1 MDILLVRHAQ
11 PEWDRDDV
19 SVVDP
24 GLTHTGREQATLLAE
39 RMLHERID
47 LLLVSTARR
56 AQETARPVRDRQS
69 GVPTEDRAWLHEI
82 RMPEHWDGT
91 PADEVNRALS
101 EARQRPRD
109 LWWEGMP
116 GGESFR
122 DFHARV
128 TIGLSA
134 ELEGLGIVRG
144 SGGLWEVP
152 ADVPELT
159 LVAHAGTN
167 SVVLGHLLVLLMA
180 RWGEKV
186 LGFLFDGRDIAR
198 EARRGGTGRGG
209 TRTSSSWGSSC
220 GSAMVGYFVTCCV
233 RQRDECSE
241 TRLPRSMRIGS

>member
-167 SVVLGHLLVLLMA
+167 SVVLGHLLGLEPEPWEWERFASDHASV
-180 RWGEKV
+180 
-186 LGFLFDGRDIAR
+186 
-198 EARRGGTGRGG
+198 
-209 TRTSSSWGSSC
+209 
-220 GSAMVGYFVTCCV
+220 
-233 RQRDECSE
+233 
-241 TRLPRSMRIGS
+241 TRLRTTRIASGHIFSLQGFSDVSHLPSALVTA